1 MAPTVNDF
9 SAITELMDIKK
20 LYEEQ
25 DEKWKLRLQEKD
37 ELLRSL
43 EADLHERER
52 LIDVRAQQAADS
64 DGEVLRMRQ
73 EVERLKQEAAAR
85 ITQLN
90 ERIKELNQRLMGTTG
105 ANQAAPGPPPSGFF
119 KR

>member
-1 MAPTVNDF
+1 MAPSVSDF
-9 SAITELMDIKK
+9 SAITELMDIKR

-37 ELLRSL
+37 DVIRGI
-43 EADLHERER
+43 EADMHERER
-52 LIDVRAQQAADS
+52 MIEVRAQQAADS

-73 EVERLKQEAAAR
+73 EIDRLKQEAATR

-90 ERIKELNQRLMGTTG
+90 ERIKELNQRLMTTTG
-105 ANQAAPGPPPSGFF
+105 SNPSAPSPPPSGFF